1 MVKKF
6 FSPLIEVCLRDRF
19 LLLLISLLALML
31 ITPLFEGL
39 VRVTTIIDIFITAIF
54 ISTIYAVSQKK
65 RYFLITSLLLLP
77 VLTAMWLDYFVNIP
91 SLRLASD
98 CCGILFFAF
107 TIIIILS
114 SIFREEEVTLNVIY
128 GAIVVYLLIGIMWSF
143 IFEVI
148 EHLHPGSFSIA
159 PTQLVEGRLPL
170 VYYSFVTI
178 TTAGYGD
185 ISPVTLTARA
195 YSVVEA
201 VIAQIYLVVLIARLV
216 GTHIRQ
222 SMEKKSR

>member
-1 MVKKF
+1 MKKF
-6 FSPLIEVCLRDRF
+6 KALLIKVCFKDRF
-19 LLLLISLLALML
+19 LLLLISLLTLLL
-31 ITPLFEGL
+31 IAPLFEGFIKIPTL
-39 VRVTTIIDIFITAIF
+39 IDIFVTAIF

-65 RYFLITSLLLLP
+65 CYFLITSLLLLP

-91 SLRLASD
+91 SLNLAGN

-128 GAIVVYLLIGIMWSF
+128 GAIVVYLLIGLMWSF
-143 IFEVI
+143 IYEVI
-148 EHLHPGSFSIA
+148 EYLHPGSFSMA
-159 PTQLVEGRLPL
+159 QAQLVEGRLPF
-170 VYYSFVTI
+170 VYYSLVTI

-185 ISPVTLTARA
+185 ISPVTLIARA
-195 YSVVEA
+195 YSVIEA

-222 SMEKKSR
+222 SMDKKTH